1 MPRITKLRTPYYF
14 PSTEELGKLKDG
26 TYFGEVSLP
35 PYDYAKVKITVN
47 DNAVKEFIILDV
59 NATWWIR
66 RKNSHLKIY
75 EIIPNRFINAQSP
88 HIDTITGATGS
99 CRSLKIAFT
108 SALWHASGKEDPM
121 MKYLHD
127 ER

>member
-1 MPRITKLRTPYYF
+1 MA
-14 PSTEELGKLKDG
+14 
-26 TYFGEVSLP
+26 

-66 RKNSHLKIY
+66 RKNLHLKIY
-75 EIIPNRFINAQSP
+75 EIIPNRFINTQSP

-99 CRSLKIAFT
+99 CHSLKIAFT
-108 SALWHASGKEDPM
+108 RALWHAAGKEDPM